1 MPIYEY
7 SCQKC
12 GAHLEV
18 LQKISDKPLARH
30 EKCGGKLSKEWSQT
44 SFQLKGS
51 GWYVTDYAGKKQ
63 DSKDGDSKER
73 KEAKSEPADSKAADA
88 KKAGGEK
95 SESKIEGKSESKAD
109 GKAEGKKSSK
119 SPANAAPGGKD

>member
-18 LQKISDKPLARH
+18 MRKITDKPLARH
-30 EKCGGKLSKEWSQT
+30 PKCGGKLSKEWSQT

-63 DSKDGDSKER
+63 DSKESA
-73 KEAKSEPADSKAADA
+73 EAKTDAAEA
-88 KKAGGEK
+88 KTTEARKTDGGEK
-95 SESKIEGKSESKAD
+95 SESKVESKAEA
-109 GKAEGKKSSK
+109 KKTSKSSAK
-119 SPANAAPGGKD
+119 AAPSGKD